1 MYKYYFLDFHGKCN
15 ALEGGQEDN
24 FYKRKRIYYDPLPF
38 AGKNGSILVS
48 DQSSNMMKHLTLE
61 QRYAIQTLRKTGHS
75 MSRISEIIG
84 VNKSTVSR
92 EIRRNCDGRS
102 KKYQYELAH
111 KKCLR
116 RRKDKI
122 HYTKLDDTLKE
133 CIKEHLEVSKWQP
146 EQISNGLRSRGVDM
160 VSTTTIYRYIHMDKK
175 QGGILYKSLRR
186 QKPYKYTRRMY
197 GSSGAGQIRNRI
209 DIDQRPEIVDTRN
222 RIGDWEIDTMVGAS
236 HKSFLLT
243 ITERKTGTT
252 IIRKLSSKNA
262 KDLSEACIKALKPFE
277 PSLYTITA
285 DNGKEFADHQTI
297 SSELNLKFYF
307 AKPYHSWQR
316 GTNENTNGLI
326 RQFFP
331 KRTDLSLVSEQ
342 EIAKVEWLL
351 NTRPRKRLKWKTPLE
366 VYNEYFFSPSVA
378 FTG

>member
-1 MYKYYFLDFHGKCN
+1 MQRYRGRSRGQFLQKK
-15 ALEGGQEDN
+15 EDLL
-24 FYKRKRIYYDPLPF
+24 RSPSLCW
-38 AGKNGSILVS
+38 KNGSILVP

-61 QRYAIQTLRKTGHS
+61 QRYTIQTLRKTGHS
-75 MSRISEIIG
+75 MSMIAQIIG
-84 VNKSTVSR
+84 VHKSTVSR
-92 EIRRNCDGRS
+92 EIRRNCDGRN
-102 KKYQYELAH
+102 KKYQYELAQ
-111 KKCLR
+111 KKCLKR
-116 RRKDKI
+116 RRDKN
-122 HYTKLDDTLKE
+122 HVVKLDDTQKGL
-133 CIKEHLEVSKWQP
+133 IKEHLEVSKWQP

-160 VSTTTIYRYIHMDKK
+160 VSTTTIYRYIHKDKK
-175 QGGILYKSLRR
+175 QGGALYKNLRR

-197 GSSGAGQIRNRI
+197 GSSGAGHIKNRT
-209 DIDQRPEIVDTRN
+209 DIDQRPEIVETRN
-222 RIGDWEIDTMVGAS
+222 RIGDWEIDTMVGAG

-243 ITERKTGTT
+243 ITERKSGTT

-331 KRTDLSLVSEQ
+331 KKTDLSMVSEQ
-342 EIAKVEWLL
+342 EIANVEWLL